1 MKEENARIRKKPLA
15 GMLVFCLMVGLVSGA
30 ILAYQVSFTLEV
42 EEPSFQLSWTVAPPS
57 IMSQLAPSFDCT
69 LKISNPD
76 LLAQT
81 GFIVITAESI
91 PAGAAYAELTITHN
105 SIDYVMSALGVSLP
119 ITLSSSSSSIDV
131 VMHWAF
137 DTGIPTAGSWSF
149 LLTMT
154 D

>member
-30 ILAYQVSFTLEV
+30 ILAST
-42 EEPSFQLSWTVAPPS
+42 
-57 IMSQLAPSFDCT
+57 MSQLAPSFDCT